1 MKKRLFLMLLFGIFI
16 STVNAAIKLPR
27 LISSGM
33 VLQRNVP
40 LNIWGWA
47 NAGEQVAV
55 MFNNRTF
62 QTITAAD
69 GKWEISLPAH
79 AAGGPFNMHIKGE
92 NELLIKDVLVGDVW
106 LCSGQSNMEQ
116 SMSGRLKYR
125 YAQEIAHD
133 SFPFI
138 RHFLVPDN
146 YAFDKPWNDFPMGNW
161 VSATPSHLQGF
172 TAVGYFFAKSLYQ
185 QYNVPIGII
194 NAAMGGTP
202 AEAWISENALQFFP
216 NAWNELQQFKN
227 ASYVAGLEQKE
238 QLALRQW
245 NAALTQADEGL
256 KNNWLHAAINHEWN
270 SVIVPG
276 YWNESVLGK
285 LPGVVWCKKE
295 IEVPASMTEQSAR
308 LELGRMIDAD
318 SVFVNG
324 VFVGNTTYQ
333 YPARRYEL
341 PANVL
346 RIGRNE
352 ITIRVQCNGKAGGFV
367 PDKVYQLTT
376 PHDTIELKGEW
387 KCRIG
392 TTALQSAPTVTPVR
406 WKPGGLYNAMIAP
419 LQRFALKG
427 VVWYQG
433 ESNASAFQQYGSL
446 MKALINDWR
455 NTFNQSGLPFLL
467 VQLPSFMEPADT
479 VQLRSEWAGLR
490 QQQLNL
496 RSIAQTAMVVTIDLG
511 EWNDIH
517 PENKADVGMR
527 LALQARK
534 NFYQEKHLVATG
546 PLIQKAIRKKKNIM
560 LQFESTGSG
569 LLFNGNDSP
578 HFFVQSKSGTMT
590 KATAFIVGRKV
601 VLTGIDVNNAQKVFY
616 AYADNPTGAVLY
628 NKEGL
633 PASPFQI
640 ELQ

>member
-1 MKKRLFLMLLFGIFI
+1 MY
-16 STVNAAIKLPR
+16 
-27 LISSGM
+27 
-33 VLQRNVP
+33 
-40 LNIWGWA
+40 
-47 NAGEQVAV
+47 
-55 MFNNRTF
+55 
-62 QTITAAD
+62 
-69 GKWEISLPAH
+69 
-79 AAGGPFNMHIKGE
+79 IKGE
-92 NELLIKDVLVGDVW
+92 NEILIKDVLVGDVW
-106 LCSGQSNMEQ
+106 LCIGQSNMEQ

-146 YAFDKPWNDFPMGNW
+146 YAFDRPWNDFPTGNW
-161 VSATPSHLQGF
+161 VSATPSHLQEF
-172 TAVGYFFAKSLYQ
+172 TAVGYSFAKSLYQ
-185 QYNVPIGII
+185 QYNVPVGII

-202 AEAWISENALQFFP
+202 AEAWISENALQSFP

-227 ASYVAGLEQKE
+227 ASYVSGLEQKE

-245 NAALTQADEGL
+245 NEALTQADEGL
-256 KNNWLHAAINHEWN
+256 KNNWQHAAINHEWN
-270 SVIVPG
+270 TVIVPG
-276 YWNESVLGK
+276 YWHEIMPGK

-295 IEVPASMTEQSAR
+295 IEVPASMMAQPSK

-324 VFVGNTTYQ
+324 LFVGNTTYQ

-352 ITIRVQCNGKAGGFV
+352 ITIRVHCNGKLGGFV

-376 PHDTIELKGEW
+376 AYDTIELNGEW
-387 KCRIG
+387 KYRIG
-392 TTALQSAPTVTPVR
+392 ATASQPAPPVTQVR

-419 LQRFALKG
+419 LQRYGLKG

-433 ESNASAFQQYGSL
+433 ESNASAFEQYGLL
-446 MKALINDWR
+446 MKALIHDWR
-455 NTFNQSGLPFLL
+455 NTFNHNRLPFLI
-467 VQLPSFMEPADT
+467 VQLPNFMEAADT

-517 PENKADVGMR
+517 PENKADVGIR

-546 PLIQKAIRKKKNIM
+546 PLIQKAIRKKKNIR

-578 HFFVQSKSGTMT
+578 HFFVQSKSGTIT
-590 KATAFIVGRKV
+590 KATASIVGRKV
-601 VLTGIDVNNAQKVFY
+601 VLTGVDVNNAQKVFY

>member
-1 MKKRLFLMLLFGIFI
+1 MLLFGIFI

-47 NAGEQVAV
+47 NAGEQVTV

-79 AAGGPFNMHIKGE
+79 AAGGPFNMHIRGE

-125 YAQEIAHD
+125 YAQEISHD
-133 SFPFI
+133 SFPLI

-146 YAFDKPWNDFPMGNW
+146 YAFDKPWNDFPTGKW
-161 VSATPSHLQGF
+161 VSATPFHLQEF
-172 TAVGYFFAKSLYQ
+172 SAVGYFFAKSLYQ
-185 QYNVPIGII
+185 QHKVPIGII

-202 AEAWISENALQFFP
+202 AEAWISENALQAFP
-216 NAWNELQQFKN
+216 NAWSELQQFKN
-227 ASYVAGLEQKE
+227 ASYVAGVEQKE
-238 QLALRQW
+238 QLASRQW

-270 SVIVPG
+270 SLVVPG
-276 YWNESVLGK
+276 YWNESMLGK

-295 IEVPASMTEQSAR
+295 IEVPVSMLAQSAK

-352 ITIRVQCNGKAGGFV
+352 ITIRVQCNGKSGGFV

-392 TTALQSAPTVTPVR
+392 TTALQPAPTVTQVR

-419 LQRFALKG
+419 LQRYALKG

-433 ESNASAFQQYGSL
+433 ESNATAFQQYGSL

-546 PLIQKAIRKKKNIM
+546 PLIQNAIRKKKNIM

-569 LLFNGNDSP
+569 LLFNGNASP
-578 HFFVQSKSGTMT
+578 HFFVQCKSGTIT
-590 KATAFIVGRKV
+590 KATASIVGRKV
-601 VLTGIDVNNAQKVFY
+601 VLTGVDVNNAQKVFY